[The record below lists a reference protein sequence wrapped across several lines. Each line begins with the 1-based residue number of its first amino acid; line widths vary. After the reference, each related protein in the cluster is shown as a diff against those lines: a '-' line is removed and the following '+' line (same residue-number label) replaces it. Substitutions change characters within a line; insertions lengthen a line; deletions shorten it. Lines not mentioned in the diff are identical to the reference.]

1 MSKWNK
7 LTIGEMCDVLDN
19 QRIPLNEQTRQK
31 MQGRIPYYGANGLQG
46 YINDFLFDEDLILIA
61 EDGGYFDEYNTRPIT
76 YRVKGKS
83 WVNNHAHILRAKSK
97 FDQDYIFYSLVHK
110 NILKYIQG
118 GTRAKLNQKEL
129 REILIDIPEEKPE
142 QSAIANILTTVDKA
156 IETTG
161 QLIAKYERIKTG
173 MMQDLLTKGID
184 ENGEI
189 RYEKTHKFKD
199 SPLGKIPQEWE
210 VKRVDDISNV
220 ISGGTPKTEI
230 NEYWNGEICWIT
242 PNDLSSIKGLYIV
255 DSERKITK
263 NGLDSSA
270 ARLISG
276 GSIVISTRAPIG
288 YMAIV
293 KQNFCTNQGCKSLE
307 LFESQLAEYHL
318 YNLRHNVNRLIV
330 RSSGST
336 FLEITKTELESIEM
350 KMPKSK
356 EEMIEI
362 ARRIVAI
369 EEIIKSQRDCLNK
382 LNLLSMGLRQDLIK
396 GRVFVPEEIIKKIT
410 EQAFIN

>member
-1 MSKWNK
+1 
-7 LTIGEMCDVLDN
+7 MCDVLDN